1 MMELFDMGKYNF
13 YVWTSIGIFVVALLV
28 DYIGLKNKSK
38 QVKRLIHS
46 KQLKAKAQQRNNGD
60 S

>member
-28 DYIGLKNKSK
+28 DYVGLKTKSK
-38 QVKRLIHS
+38 QFKRLIHS